1 MDKTRLNVS
10 LDCDLANFA
19 KIYVQENRT
28 TVSELITQF
37 LLSLKRNSEG
47 ESMEIIYSNPDFH
60 KSIKDVQSKLRKGTA
75 KWHTFEE
82 VFED

>member
-1 MDKTRLNVS
+1 MNKTRLNVS
-10 LDCDLANFA
+10 LDCDLANFI
-19 KIYVQENRT
+19 KVYVQENRT

-37 LLSLKRNSEG
+37 LISLKRKSEG

-60 KSIKDVQSKLRKGTA
+60 KSIMEVQSRLRKGSA